1 MGINMKKDYDF
12 DEEASDKVKILIKVI
27 PIVLIIV
34 ILGVS
39 LLVSSIK
46 NKKEEAN
53 AEDLQESIMN
63 YADSNLSGNDTDE
76 INQAAKE
83 SEKPSATAAATAVPE
98 EKTGPTPTPQKEIM
112 DSKKVDYSKV
122 TFHKE
127 EQLAEMMSYWAD
139 NNQKALDD
147 LVHLERFLA
156 MSWKLSGT
164 KDFYYYGDTDGNG
177 QPNGTGIAVYADNQY
192 YYGEWRN
199 GVRSGNGTWMHY
211 HIHTTANKNDLYTYH
226 QYTGS
231 WKNDLPDGEGS
242 EHYDYMV
249 EMLKENVGYN
259 NNLIGSYSKGLIN
272 GEFYLT
278 NIYSDKN
285 TKEWYAT
292 AENGSWVYQNENKDS
307 KGRRPVQ
314 VEDRNDENFIWL
326 LPRDNINIGVPC
338 LISKNKNQ

>member
-1 MGINMKKDYDF
+1 MKKDYDF
-12 DEEASDKVKILIKVI
+12 DEETSDKVKILIKVI

-34 ILGVS
+34 ILGIS
-39 LLVSSIK
+39 LLVNSIK

-63 YADSNLSGNDTDE
+63 YADSNLSGKDTDE

-83 SEKPSATAAATAVPE
+83 SEKPSATATAAAVQE

-199 GVRSGNGTWMHY
+199 GVRSGTGTWMHY

-242 EHYDYMV
+242 EHYDYVV

-259 NNLIGSYSKGLIN
+259 NNLIGSYSKGLID